1 MVKTVGKYQVGNVT
15 CEVKVADHGTYV
27 VVYSTAEGRD
37 TPIPG
42 SQANIPKDLINPT

>member
-1 MVKTVGKYQVGNVT
+1 MVKTIGKFKVGNAE

-27 VVYSTAEGRD
+27 VVYSTAAGSD

-42 SQANIPKDLINPT
+42 SQANIPKELIP